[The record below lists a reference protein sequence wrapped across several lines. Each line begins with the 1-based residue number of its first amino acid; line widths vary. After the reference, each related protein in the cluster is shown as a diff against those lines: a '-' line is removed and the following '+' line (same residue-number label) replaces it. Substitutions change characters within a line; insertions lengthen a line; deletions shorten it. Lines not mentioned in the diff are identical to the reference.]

1 MVSDKLKRYLGE
13 NGVAYEVITHGE
25 AFTAQEI
32 AAAMHVKG
40 GMLVKV
46 VLLKGEKGLIMAA
59 IPADRVVDIA
69 SLRDEL
75 GLRLAALAR
84 ENEFKDVFPDCEVG
98 AMPPFG
104 NLYGVPVYVDKA
116 LSGYDDIVFQ
126 AGTHYEAIK
135 MRYADFEWLVSP
147 QVMKKSSRKA
157 A

>member
-1 MVSDKLKRYLGE
+1 MVSDKLKKYLEE

-98 AMPPFG
+98 TMPPFG
-104 NLYGVPVYVDKA
+104 NLYGIPVYVDKA
-116 LSGYDDIVFQ
+116 LSGYGDIVFQ

-147 QVMKKSSRKA
+147 QVVKKSSRKA